1 MNVYTEE
8 HGEVVGASSPT
19 MLVPEPE
26 LITRTDALADGKWT
40 VFSAPASTSSAYAVI
55 DHRMMS
61 VPTSDDEVSRHI
73 QAHELTHAKISP
85 SEKQMEKVW
94 NKRGYASLSAMIA
107 CEELRVHSYLTHK
120 GFDTTQYIQ
129 NGTGNFIGTRV
140 TSLKEAVL
148 NGIRFA
154 RTAEYNPYMNALS
167 RTNKDFVEK
176 VSAIVSG
183 AQKMFDSVLNSDDA
197 FVRNGYTR
205 TGSTPAHH
213 GFRYTEACANWVEE
227 MCGAQS
233 DTMTKNPNQF
243 SEYEN
248 ASRTQNGGQK
258 SARQAI
264 EESVEEKLSEME
276 AGVSST
282 NNKGLE
288 DLWMKLNISTPMLTR
303 NAIGSIG
310 KKRTAS
316 QYGKN
321 PRRISRLYSDPQ
333 MRIFD
338 RVTRGEGGV
347 VLIDASGSMSLCESQ
362 VQQMLQSAPSA
373 TVATYSAGRS
383 NQSNLW
389 VIGRKGKMVDTIPN
403 PHGGN
408 GVDGPAL
415 EWAVKQRKNSKE
427 PIIWV
432 SDGGVTGKSD
442 MFFDEL
448 VMQCIAIC
456 KKHGIYVVPTA
467 EHAVAMLKAM
477 SRGEKV
483 TSNIPYQLGSTYRNR
498 TGMELVLK

>member
-1 MNVYTEE
+1 MDIYTEE
-8 HGEVVGASSPT
+8 QGEVVGASSPT

-26 LITRTDALADGKWT
+26 LITRTDALSDGKWT
-40 VFSAPASTSSAYAVI
+40 VFSAPPSASSAFAVI
-55 DHRMMS
+55 DNRMMS
-61 VPTSDDEVSRHI
+61 VPTSDDEISRHI

-85 SEKQMEKVW
+85 SEKQMEKIW
-94 NKRGYASLSAMIA
+94 NKRGYASLSTMIA

-120 GFDTTQYIQ
+120 GFDTTRYMQ

-140 TSLKEAVL
+140 SSLTEAVL

-167 RTNKDFVEK
+167 RTRKDFVEQ

-183 AQKMFDSVLNSDDA
+183 AQKMFDSVLKSDDA
-197 FVRNGYTR
+197 DVRNEYTR
-205 TGSTPAHH
+205 TGTKPTHH
-213 GFRYTEACANWVEE
+213 GFRFTEACARWVEE

-233 DTMTKNPNQF
+233 DTMEKKPDQF

-248 ASRTQNGGQK
+248 ATKKQNGEQK
-258 SARQAI
+258 SARQTI

-276 AGVSST
+276 AGLSDT
-282 NNKGLE
+282 RNRDLQ
-288 DLWMKLNISTPMLTR
+288 DLWMKLNIATPMLTR

-338 RVTRGEGGV
+338 RVVRGEGGV
-347 VLIDASGSMSLCESQ
+347 VLIDASGSMSLREKQ
-362 VQQMLQSAPSA
+362 VQEMLQAAPSA

-383 NQSNLW
+383 SQSNLW
-389 VIGRKGKMVDTIPN
+389 VIGRKGKMVDNIPE

-442 MFFDEL
+442 CFFDEL
-448 VMQCIAIC
+448 VMQCISIC